1 MEDKYIMKNIELHT
15 FESFI
20 LEDSKNKNQF
30 EIKYPGTGSL
40 KYTITDSISD
50 EFTVARKYDFEM
62 KITHPGAAAFANKTI
77 KDHVVMSF
85 SDNSKGVF
93 SIGKDVEKF
102 TGLKE
107 KEAAEYEET
116 PTDAYI
122 FGLVNTFNGGDG
134 LFFFNNGNRLAGA
147 AKDNNTML
155 SVMEQLQH
163 EAGIHL
169 AHQLLVRATASELG
183 VDTTNEDWIKH
194 DYGSG
199 EYMWPAIGDID
210 DKNNPIV
217 RIDGE
222 SYAMFS
228 GLLCAMLMEG
238 FFEMASKYMPELKE
252 IIKYIKR
259 T

>member
-1 MEDKYIMKNIELHT
+1 MKLHT

-20 LEDSKNKNQF
+20 TEAPESEFVID
-30 EIKYPGTGSL
+30 YPGTGNI
-40 KYTITDSISD
+40 KYTISDSPGDGS
-50 EFTVARKYDFEM
+50 TVAKKYKFEM
-62 KITHPGAAAFANKTI
+62 KITHPGATAFTGKPI
-77 KDHVVMSF
+77 KDHVIMAF
-85 SDNSKGVF
+85 SENSKGVF

-107 KEAAEYEET
+107 KEAAEYKET
-116 PTDAYI
+116 PQDAYI

-134 LFFFNNGNRLAGA
+134 LFFFNNGTRLAGA
-147 AKDNNTML
+147 AEGSNTML
-155 SVMEQLQH
+155 AVMEQLQH

-169 AHQLLVRATASELG
+169 AHQLLVRATANELG

-199 EYMWPAIGDID
+199 EYMWPAIGEID

-252 IIKYIKR
+252 IMKYIKR

>member
-1 MEDKYIMKNIELHT
+1 MKNIKLHT

-20 LEDSKNKNQF
+20 TEASEPEFVID
-30 EIKYPGTGSL
+30 YPGTGNI
-40 KYTITDSISD
+40 KYTISDSPAD
-50 EFTVARKYDFEM
+50 GATVAKKYKFEI
-62 KITHPGAAAFANKTI
+62 KITHPGAAAFTGKTI
-77 KDHVVMSF
+77 KDHVIMAF
-85 SDNSKGVF
+85 SENSKGVF

-107 KEAAEYEET
+107 KEAAEYKET
-116 PTDAYI
+116 PQDAYI

-134 LFFFNNGNRLAGA
+134 LFFFNNGTRLAGA
-147 AKDNNTML
+147 AKGSNTML
-155 SVMEQLQH
+155 AVMEQLQH

-169 AHQLLVRATASELG
+169 AHQLLVRATANELG

-199 EYMWPAIGDID
+199 EYMWPAIGEID

-252 IIKYIKR
+252 IMKYIKR